1 MIPSLSAAAMIST
14 HAPQPAVSGVLVS
27 VESLGAL
34 PLTAVSATATC
45 AAGIARVVLR
55 QRFAN
60 DSALPLEVT
69 YSLPLPAEAAVSGFA
84 FTLGERRVVGEV
96 DRRASARSR
105 YEHALATGH
114 TASLVEEERDTL
126 FTQSLG
132 NVPPHTAI
140 DAEITLDLRLR
151 YLDEGR
157 WELRLPTTVAP
168 RYLSIH
174 VFIL

>member
-114 TASLVEEERDTL
+114 TASLDRSHVSRSRSLTGMPASPSCRTPTIWGSVSRDFFMAFL
-126 FTQSLG
+126 LRRRSL
-132 NVPPHTAI
+132 ASSC
-140 DAEITLDLRLR
+140 
-151 YLDEGR
+151 
-157 WELRLPTTVAP
+157 LPGGEA
-168 RYLSIH
+168 YGGGE
-174 VFIL
+174 